1 MSTTQKLIAGF
12 LLLLILILT
21 NMLASLLSWKVDL
34 TDGKLFTLSAGSKA
48 LVQKLEE
55 PIVLDYYFTRDVEGL
70 PIRFKNYA
78 TRVEEMLRQFAGA
91 SSGMIKLNIIN
102 PKPDTEEEEAANSA
116 GVSGNPMQNGQ
127 TLYFGLSLTQADNQ
141 EGIPVFDPSK
151 EEFLEYDVAKALYTV
166 QQWDK
171 PVIGLISGLPVVGT
185 PQFFPGQ
192 QPQNPDWVF
201 VEQLRQTFEISQIDN
216 ASDWPSLIDI
226 LLVIHPVDLE
236 EALLYEIDQYLLQG
250 RPAIIAV
257 DPASGFQK
265 DQQRQAMMMGQPAQ
279 NVSSTLRRLFA
290 AYGIDF
296 DDSQL
301 VVDMA
306 NAASV
311 QTQTGPIKMPTW
323 LHVNQYALN
332 ADEFILSGLESL
344 HIIEA
349 GSFAASEESDL
360 ELTPLIQ
367 TSPQAGAFFAMMA
380 DRIGPM
386 QMAAQITPA
395 GEPLTMAG
403 FLRGPL
409 KTAFPEGKPVEETSE
424 DEEGPSSPATPQE
437 PEDVLSNST
446 NPCNILLFADTDW
459 LQDRYSVRRLNFL
472 GVDAIQPL
480 NDNLNLLGNAVEFM
494 SGSRDLISIRG
505 KGNSLR
511 PFLVV
516 DRIERQAQIEYQ
528 QKYDEINAEVQ
539 EFEARIR
546 ELQSQQRESN
556 TLILTPEL
564 RKEIQELNE
573 NAAEKRRER
582 REVRKK
588 LREKVENL
596 GFTLAVSNLTV
607 IPLLVFAAGVVF
619 FIRRHKRK

>member
-332 ADEFILSGLESL
+332 ADEFILSGLDSL

-386 QMAAQITPA
+386 QMASQITPA
-395 GEPLTMAG
+395 GEPLTMTG

-424 DEEGPSSPATPQE
+424 DEEEPSSAATPQE
-437 PEDVLSNST
+437 PEDFLSNST

-472 GVDAIQPL
+472 GMDAIQPL

-607 IPLLVFAAGVVF
+607 IPLLVFAAGVIF

>member
-216 ASDWPSLIDI
+216 ASDWPSSIDI

-332 ADEFILSGLESL
+332 ADEFILSGLDSL

-386 QMAAQITPA
+386 QMASQITPA

-424 DEEGPSSPATPQE
+424 DEEEPSSAATPQE
-437 PEDVLSNST
+437 PEDFLSNST

-472 GVDAIQPL
+472 GMDAIQPL

-607 IPLLVFAAGVVF
+607 IPLLVFAAGVIF

>member
-12 LLLLILILT
+12 LLLLILVLT

-102 PKPDTEEEEAANSA
+102 PKPDTEEEEAATSA
-116 GVSGNPMQNGQ
+116 GVGGNPMQNGQ

-141 EGIPVFDPSK
+141 ESIPVFDPSK

-201 VEQLRQTFEISQIDN
+201 VEQLRQTFEISQIDG
-216 ASDWPSLIDI
+216 AADWPSVIDI

-323 LHVNQYALN
+323 LHVDQYALN
-332 ADEFILSGLESL
+332 ADEFILSGLDSL
-344 HIIEA
+344 VIIEA
-349 GSFAASEESDL
+349 GSFTASEDSDL

-386 QMAAQITPA
+386 QMVSQITPA

-403 FLRGPL
+403 FLRGTL
-409 KTAFPEGKPVEETSE
+409 KTAFPDGKPAEETSE
-424 DEEGPSSPATPQE
+424 DEEEPSSPATPQK
-437 PEDVLSNST
+437 PEDFLSNST
-446 NPCNILLFADTDW
+446 NPCNILLFSDTDW

-480 NDNLNLLGNAVEFM
+480 NDNLNFLGNAVEFM

-516 DRIERQAQIEYQ
+516 DRIESQAQIEYQ

-564 RKEIQELNE
+564 RMEIQELNE

-588 LREKVENL
+588 LREKVESL

-607 IPLLVFAAGVVF
+607 VPLLVFAAGVVF

>member
-21 NMLASLLSWKVDL
+21 NMLANLLSWKLDL
-34 TDGKLFTLSAGSKA
+34 TDGKLFTLSAGSKS

-55 PIVLDYYFTRDVEGL
+55 PIVLDFYFTRDVEGL

-102 PKPDTEEEEAANSA
+102 PKPDTEEEEAATSA

-127 TLYFGLSLTQADNQ
+127 TLYFGLSLTQADSQ
-141 EGIPVFDPSK
+141 EAIPVFDPSK

-166 QQWDK
+166 EQWDK

-185 PQFFPGQ
+185 TQFFPGQ

-201 VEQLRQTFEISQIDN
+201 VEQLRQTFEISEIDD
-216 ASDWPSLIDI
+216 AAGWPSLIDV

-301 VVDMA
+301 VVDMD

-311 QTQTGPIKMPTW
+311 QTRTGPIKMPTW
-323 LHVNQYALN
+323 LHVNQYALS
-332 ADEFILSGLESL
+332 ADEFILSGLDSL

-349 GSFAASEESDL
+349 GSFALSEESDL
-360 ELTPLIQ
+360 ELNPLIQ
-367 TSPQAGAFFAMMA
+367 TSSEAGAFFAMMA
-380 DRIGPM
+380 DRVSPM
-386 QMAAQITPA
+386 QMASQITPG
-395 GEPLTMAG
+395 GESLTMAG
-403 FLRGPL
+403 FLRGNL
-409 KTAFPEGKPVEETSE
+409 NTAFPDGKPAEETSE
-424 DEEGPSSPATPQE
+424 DEEDSPSPATPQK
-437 PEDVLSNST
+437 PEDFLSKST
-446 NPCNILLFADTDW
+446 SPSNILLFADTDW

-472 GVDAIQPL
+472 GMDAIQPL

-505 KGNSLR
+505 KGNSIR

-528 QKYDEINAEVQ
+528 RKYDEINAEVQ

-556 TLILTPEL
+556 TLMLTPEL
-564 RKEIQELNE
+564 RQEIQELNE

-596 GFTLAVSNLTV
+596 GFTLAVSNLAAV
-607 IPLLVFAAGVVF
+607 PLLVFAAGVLF
-619 FIRRHKRK
+619 FIRRHNRK

>member
-1 MSTTQKLIAGF
+1 MSKTHKLIAGL

-21 NMLASLLSWKVDL
+21 NMLASLLSWKLDL
-34 TDGKLFTLSAGSKA
+34 TDGKLFSLSAGSEA

-55 PIVLDYYFTRDVEGL
+55 PVVLDFYFTRDVEGL

-78 TRVEEMLRQFAGA
+78 TRVEEMLRQFAAA

-102 PKPDTEEEEAANSA
+102 PKPDTEEEEAATSA

-127 TLYFGLSLTQADNQ
+127 TLYFGLSLTQADSQ
-141 EGIPVFDPSK
+141 EAIAVFDPSK

-171 PVIGLISGLPVVGT
+171 PIVGLISGLPVVGT

-192 QPQNPDWVF
+192 QAQNPDWAF
-201 VEQLRQTFEISQIDN
+201 AEQLRQTFEITEIADA
-216 ASDWPSLIDI
+216 ASWPSVIDI
-226 LLVIHPVDLE
+226 LLIIHPVNLE
-236 EALLYEIDQYLLQG
+236 DALLYEIDQYLLHG
-250 RPAIIAV
+250 KPAIIAV

-279 NVSSTLRRLFA
+279 NVSSTLRRHFA

-306 NAASV
+306 NAATV
-311 QTQTGPIKMPTW
+311 QTQTGPLKMPTW
-323 LHVNQYALN
+323 LQVNRNALN
-332 ADEFILSGLESL
+332 AGEIILSGLDSM

-349 GSFAASEESDL
+349 GSFTTTEESEL

-367 TSPQAGAFFAMMA
+367 TSPQAGPFFAMMT
-380 DRIGPM
+380 DRVSPM
-386 QMAAQITPA
+386 QIASQITPA

-403 FLRGPL
+403 FLRGNL
-409 KTAFPEGKPVEETSE
+409 QTAFPEGKPAEETS
-424 DEEGPSSPATPQE
+424 DEEGESPSPTTPQN
-437 PEDVLSNST
+437 PEDFLTQST
-446 NPCNILLFADTDW
+446 SPCNILLFADTDW
-459 LQDRYSVRRLNFL
+459 LQDRYSIRRLNFL
-472 GVDAIQPL
+472 GMDAIQPL

-505 KGNSLR
+505 KGNSIR

-516 DRIERQAQIEYQ
+516 DRIESQAQIEYQ

-588 LREKVENL
+588 LREKVESL
-596 GFTLAVSNLTV
+596 GFTLALSNLTFV
-607 IPLLVFAAGVVF
+607 PLLVFLAGVVF
-619 FIRRHKRK
+619 FIRRHNRK